1 MGPVLTGP
9 TTLQTGP
16 DPVLGPGVAGVIGD
30 EPLLPYRD
38 HRDDQGCRPLKASG
52 VVTWRDGG
60 PEHRALKP
68 GGGAM
73 SGMSITPA
81 IGSAAFVSRWSWL
94 TSGTVRRP
102 PGKERCYSV

>member
-38 HRDDQGCRPLKASG
+38 HRDDQGTRQSTDDRGRGFAG
-52 VVTWRDGG
+52 RGGEGAQEQG
-60 PEHRALKP
+60 PEMRATGDNHGEDSL
-68 GGGAM
+68 
-73 SGMSITPA
+73 
-81 IGSAAFVSRWSWL
+81 
-94 TSGTVRRP
+94 
-102 PGKERCYSV
+102 